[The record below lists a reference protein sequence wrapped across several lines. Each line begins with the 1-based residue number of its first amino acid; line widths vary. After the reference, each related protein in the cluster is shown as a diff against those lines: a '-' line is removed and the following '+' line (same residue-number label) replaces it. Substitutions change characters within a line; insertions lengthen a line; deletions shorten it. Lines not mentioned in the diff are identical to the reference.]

1 MRKKIQE
8 KLDFE
13 IRGSNEINTF
23 PMIDNFHFPLIGQV
37 VLVTSINRD
46 KITNVAPKSWIS
58 VFARRP
64 AIVGFGCNVN
74 HDTSKNILST
84 GEFVIN
90 IPGAELANKVWKAS
104 ELKGQDS
111 KEIEKIGLT
120 PIKSVKLTTP
130 RIAECKAHLECS
142 LDWTKK
148 YGEEIIIFG
157 KVLLAS
163 IDKKALEGTLEER
176 YKYLKLI
183 TYLDDGAYGI
193 IKAVN
198 TIDQSGSDSGITSAN
213 E

>member
-8 KLDFE
+8 KIDFE
-13 IRGSNEINTF
+13 IRGLNETNTF
-23 PMIDNFHFPLIGQV
+23 PMLDNIHFPLIGQV
-37 VLVTSINRD
+37 VLVTSINRE
-46 KITNVAPKSWIS
+46 KIPNVAPKSWIS
-58 VFARRP
+58 IFARKP

-90 IPGAELANKVWKAS
+90 IPGAELANKIWKAS
-104 ELKGQDS
+104 ESKGQDS
-111 KEIEKIGLT
+111 KEIEKVGLT
-120 PIKSVKLTTP
+120 PLKSVKITTP

-163 IDKKALEGTLEER
+163 IDKKAVEGTLEER
-176 YKYLKLI
+176 YKYLKLMA
-183 TYLDDGAYGI
+183 YLDEGAYGI
-193 IKAVN
+193 IKTAQK
-198 TIDQSGSDSGITSAN
+198 IDQDNSTSP
-213 E
+213 